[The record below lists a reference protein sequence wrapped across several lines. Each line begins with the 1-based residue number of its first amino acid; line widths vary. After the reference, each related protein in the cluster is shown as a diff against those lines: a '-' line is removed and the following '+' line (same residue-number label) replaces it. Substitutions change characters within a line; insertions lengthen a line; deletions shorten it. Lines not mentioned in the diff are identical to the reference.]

1 MCNYSPSLNSC
12 YKEAGVESLQWFD
25 GFKVLA
31 PRKRTIFLHSNAD
44 LLVGYTYPYA
54 GYEEFRTVL
63 DFISLLFALDE
74 ITDDQNEADA
84 RKTMASFLSTLSGKP
99 CNGTVIS
106 RMTAELVFP
115 FINFIDHKTEDMAL

>member
-1 MCNYSPSLNSC
+1 MCKYLPALNPC
-12 YKEAGVESLQWFD
+12 YKEGGVESLAWFD
-25 GFKVLA
+25 KFHVLT

-74 ITDDQNEADA
+74 ITDDQNERDA
-84 RKTMASFLSTLSGKP
+84 RRTMASFLSTLSGKP
-99 CNGTVIS
+99 CDGSVIS
-106 RMTAELVFP
+106 RMTAEYV
-115 FINFIDHKTEDMAL
+115 I